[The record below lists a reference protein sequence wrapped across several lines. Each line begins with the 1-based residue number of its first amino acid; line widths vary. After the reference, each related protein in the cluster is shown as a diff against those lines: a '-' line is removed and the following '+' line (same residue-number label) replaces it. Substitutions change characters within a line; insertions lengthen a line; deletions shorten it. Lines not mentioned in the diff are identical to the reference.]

1 MSDAPTSPPTDQDA
15 LLDVLQ
21 AVMTPLAQLAVA
33 KGLTYSGAEEALK
46 RAYVRAARE
55 AQIEAGHAPHR
66 LVSRI
71 STATGINRREVTR
84 LTETDTGRPVPAPV
98 SLASEVFTRWLS
110 DPNYCEDGQPGCPKA
125 LPRQGLAPSF
135 ETLARSVTQDVHPRS
150 LLDELVRLGLAQ
162 IDSQSDLVSLLQQG
176 FVPKG
181 DWQRMLAFLRD
192 NVSDHLHAAVGN
204 VLADKSAHFEQAVF
218 ADQLSHES
226 VELVRDLARQHW
238 KQLLSEA
245 VSLLERRMVVD
256 RESGASANQRVRLG
270 LFTYH
275 EAQAQLSP
283 DKDPS

>member
-1 MSDAPTSPPTDQDA
+1 MLDDSAAPPSDQDA

-33 KGLTYSGAEEALK
+33 KGLAYSGAEEAFK

-55 AQIEAGHAPHR
+55 AQIAAGHSPNR

-84 LTETDTGRPVPAPV
+84 LVETDTGRPMPAPI
-98 SLASEVFTRWLS
+98 SLASEVFTRWQS
-110 DPNYCEDGQPGCPKA
+110 DPNYCEDGQPGQPKA
-125 LPRQGLAPSF
+125 LSRQGLAPSF
-135 ETLARSVTQDVHPRS
+135 DTLARSVTQDVHPRS

-162 IDSQSDLVSLLQQG
+162 IDIPSDTVSLLQQG

-192 NVSDHLHAAVGN
+192 NVSDHLNAAVTN
-204 VLADKSAHFEQAVF
+204 VLGDKSAHFEQAVF
-218 ADQLSHES
+218 ADHLSHES
-226 VELVRDLARQHW
+226 VEMVRQLARQHW

-245 VSLLERRMVVD
+245 VSLLERRMTLD
-256 RESGASANQRVRLG
+256 RERGGEAAQRVRLG
-270 LFTYH
+270 LFTFH
-275 EAQAQLSP
+275 EAMGDKE
-283 DKDPS
+283 DKDRS

>member
-1 MSDAPTSPPTDQDA
+1 MSDPEPSSPTDQDA

-33 KGLTYSGAEEALK
+33 KGLAFSGAEEALK
-46 RAYVRAARE
+46 RAYVRAAHD
-55 AQIEAGHAPHR
+55 AQVAAGHAPHR

-84 LTETDTGRPVPAPV
+84 LTETDTGRPMPAPV

-110 DPNYCEDGQPGCPKA
+110 DPNYCDDGAPGCPKV

-150 LLDELVRLGLAQ
+150 LLDELVRLGMAQ
-162 IDSQSDLVSLLQQG
+162 IDGHADEVSLLEQG

-192 NVSDHLHAAVGN
+192 NVSDHVNAAVTN
-204 VLADKSAHFEQAVF
+204 VLSDKSAHFEQAVF
-218 ADQLSHES
+218 ADNLSRES
-226 VELVRDLARQHW
+226 VEMVRQLAREHW

-245 VSLLERRMVVD
+245 VSLLEQRMTVD
-256 RESGASANQRVRLG
+256 RDSGVEALQRVRLG
-270 LFTYH
+270 LFTFH
-275 EAQAQLSP
+275 EVKAADEQ

>member
-1 MSDAPTSPPTDQDA
+1 MIDAKPDTPTDQDA
-15 LLDVLQ
+15 LLDALQ
-21 AVMTPLAQLAVA
+21 AVMTPLAELAVS
-33 KGLTYSGAEEALK
+33 KGLMFSGAEEALK
-46 RAYVRAARE
+46 RAYVRAARD
-55 AQIEAGHAPHR
+55 AQVAAGHAPHR

-84 LTETDTGRPVPAPV
+84 LTESDTGRPMPAPV

-110 DPNYCEDGQPGCPKA
+110 DPNYCDDGVPGCPKV

-150 LLDELVRLGLAQ
+150 LLDELVRLGMAHV
-162 IDSQSDLVSLLQQG
+162 DLHADTVSLLQQG

-192 NVSDHLHAAVGN
+192 NVSDHLNAAVTN
-204 VLADKSAHFEQAVF
+204 VLSDKSPHFEQAVF
-218 ADQLSHES
+218 ADNLSRES
-226 VELVRDLARQHW
+226 VEMVRNLARQHW

-245 VSLLERRMVVD
+245 VSLLEQRIAVD
-256 RESGASANQRVRLG
+256 RDSGVDAGQRVRLG

-275 EAQAQLSP
+275 DAMADDK

>member
-1 MSDAPTSPPTDQDA
+1 MSDTEPSSPSDQDA

-33 KGLTYSGAEEALK
+33 KGLAFSGAEEALK
-46 RAYVRAARE
+46 RAYVRAARD
-55 AQIEAGHAPHR
+55 AQVAAGHAPHR

-84 LTETDTGRPVPAPV
+84 LTETDTGRPMPAPV
-98 SLASEVFTRWLS
+98 SLASELFTRWLS
-110 DPNYCEDGQPGCPKA
+110 DPNYCEDGVPGCPKV

-150 LLDELVRLGLAQ
+150 LLDELVRLGMAQ
-162 IDSQSDLVSLLQQG
+162 IHAAADTVGLLQQG

-192 NVSDHLHAAVGN
+192 NVSDHLHAAVTN
-204 VLADKSAHFEQAVF
+204 VLADKSEHFEQAVF
-218 ADQLSHES
+218 ADKLSRES
-226 VELVRDLARQHW
+226 VDMVRHLAREHW

-245 VSLLERRMVVD
+245 VSLLEQRMAVD
-256 RESGASANQRVRLG
+256 RHSGVEAQQRVRLG
-270 LFTYH
+270 LFTFH
-275 EAQAQLSP
+275 EALADEQ